1 MNTPHTLTESQ
12 TAQLRTVLQLA
23 ARQLAPQTHGDLER
37 EDDGS
42 VSLPHFQ
49 GTTDD
54 DAVVDSLN
62 EAALE
67 RLLRDEDALERT
79 LSALD
84 RMHNGTF
91 GACSDCGEPVGAE
104 RLMALPTALRC
115 VACQTQAERTG
126 PGAAAAPALFQGRN

>member
-1 MNTPHTLTESQ
+1 MNTPLTDSQ
-12 TAQLRTVLQLA
+12 TAQLRAVLQLA
-23 ARQLAPQTHGDLER
+23 ARQLAVQTHGDLER
-37 EDDGS
+37 DDDGS

-62 EAALE
+62 EAALH

-84 RMHNGTF
+84 RMQHGTF

-104 RLMALPTALRC
+104 RLLALPTAMRC
-115 VACQTQAERTG
+115 VACQTQAERAER
-126 PGAAAAPALFQGRN
+126 GAAAAPALFQGRN